1 MHNIFV
7 ISIKTFSQCRYQQQA
22 YAAYG
27 QAAAS
32 FYAPE
37 LYSRSGSTSYMGL
50 PPYNVSSDWHPP
62 VSEYRRDYERRPRN
76 NS

>member
-1 MHNIFV
+1 LYKFKFILPF
-7 ISIKTFSQCRYQQQA
+7 RYQQQA

-27 QAAAS
+27 QAAAAS

-37 LYSRSGSTSYMGL
+37 MYSRSNSASYIGL
-50 PPYNVSSDWHPP
+50 PPYSDWHPP

>member
-1 MHNIFV
+1 MYFLLFT
-7 ISIKTFSQCRYQQQA
+7 IKTIFFCRYQQA

-27 QAAAS
+27 QAAAAS

-37 LYSRSGSTSYMGL
+37 LYSHSGSASYVEL
-50 PPYNVSSDWHPP
+50 PPYSVTNWHPSG
-62 VSEYRRDYERRPRN
+62 SEYRRDYERRPRN

>member
-1 MHNIFV
+1 MLIICF
-7 ISIKTFSQCRYQQQA
+7 CRYQQA

-27 QAAAS
+27 QAAAAGY
-32 FYAPE
+32 YAPE
-37 LYSRSGSTSYMGL
+37 LYSRSSSASYMGL
-50 PPYNVSSDWHPP
+50 PPYSVSADWHPP